1 MTTTDDRPAEHVIR
15 HPSWCRHVP
24 EDTPYTTDHTYDRL
38 APSGRAQEHELR
50 EYRFDAGD
58 KFAYSLCVTPVQ
70 TYGLGVHDRDPVEH
84 DLVRVRLSVRNIE
97 VTDAYLSPA
106 EIDTLVAM
114 LMRAPRDAV
123 RLIGAADG
131 PTG

>member
-1 MTTTDDRPAEHVIR
+1 
-15 HPSWCRHVP
+15 
-24 EDTPYTTDHTYDRL
+24 
-38 APSGRAQEHELR
+38 
-50 EYRFDAGD
+50 
-58 KFAYSLCVTPVQ
+58 VTPVQ
-70 TYGLGVHDRDPVEH
+70 TYGPLGVHDRDPVEH

-97 VTDAYLSPA
+97 VTDSPDAYLSPA

-123 RLIGAADG
+123 RLIGAEDG